1 MIDGYEYDI
10 FLSFPRAGGAFDWV
24 RNHFHPVLLETLTDA
39 LGQPPRI
46 FLYTEQENGLA
57 WTANI
62 VRSLQRSRYLV
73 AVWGPTYFRSAWCLA
88 EWESIR
94 RREQLL
100 GMRTV
105 DDPRGLIYPIIYV
118 DGANLPE
125 EALTIYSNST
135 ANLSDWAV
143 PMPQFKDTPGFVLFY
158 VAMRGVA
165 NELRD
170 LLPQA
175 PPWQK
180 DWPVVTPDENGSRK
194 PPSVKP
200 RM

>member
-1 MIDGYEYDI
+1 MSDGYEYDI
-10 FLSFPRAGGAFDWV
+10 FLSFPRAGGTFAWV
-24 RNHFHPVLLETLTDA
+24 RNHFHPVLVETLTNVVGD
-39 LGQPPRI
+39 PPQI
-46 FLYTEQENGLA
+46 FLYTDQENGLA

-62 VRSLQRSRYLV
+62 KRSLQRSRYMV
-73 AVWGPTYFRSAWCLA
+73 AVWGPTYFRSAWCRA
-88 EWESIR
+88 ELESIR

-105 DDPRGLIYPIIYV
+105 EDPRGLVYPVIYV
-118 DGANLPE
+118 NSTNLPE
-125 EALTIYSNST
+125 EARAIFSKST
-135 ANLSDWAV
+135 ADLSDWAV
-143 PMPQFKDTPGFVLFY
+143 PMPQFKDTPDFLQFY
-158 VAMRGVA
+158 KAMRTVA
-165 NELRD
+165 EELRD

-175 PPWQK
+175 PPWQE